1 MVSKPNENDK
11 RPGGDIADIARL
23 VMAAAGATLVGY
35 GAWLHYPPLG
45 FATGGGLL
53 FAVAFVGGLRA
64 K

>member
-1 MVSKPNENDK
+1 MAKQDRTPMPDF
-11 RPGGDIADIARL
+11 ADIARL
-23 VMAAAGATLVGY
+23 VMAAAGAALVGY